1 MNNILEGNDINF
13 SYNNQ
18 IVLENVNFQV
28 EENDFMAVVGPNGGG
43 KSTLL
48 KLILGF
54 LKPVS
59 GSIKIF
65 GEDPVLARKHIGYVP
80 QFATFDFDFP
90 INVLEMI
97 MLSNL
102 NSKSFFPFYK
112 KNEIKSA
119 HEVFWQSLGVY
130 TKIRGD
136 RKCV

>member
-1 MNNILEGNDINF
+1 MENILECKNIKF

-18 IVLENVNFQV
+18 IVLENVNFEV
-28 EENDFMAVVGPNGGG
+28 EENDYMAIVGPNGGG

-54 LKPVS
+54 LTPVS
-59 GSIKIF
+59 GSIKTF
-65 GEDPVLARKHIGYVP
+65 GKNPILARKQIGYVP

-102 NSKSFFPFYK
+102 NSQF
-112 KNEIKSA
+112 IK
-119 HEVFWQSLGVY
+119 
-130 TKIRGD
+130 R
-136 RKCV
+136 